1 MNMNQTFSLSN
12 KKSGYLSLFISRAK
26 QLIFT
31 ITLQLLSGEQQPK
44 ILNCFAIFI
53 QYFQLTSLL
62 FGDNFIRI
70 WKNYHVSQEIHNFLQ
85 CFLFSPYTQTL
96 DYSSLTIM
104 QYVCVGTFV
113 IMIMLA
119 CYIGF
124 NVKKRKE
131 ENSWILMILKII
143 INLFLSILFLP
154 FIDIFISIIDCQNDS
169 NGNYVHYYFPNQQC
183 WKSAHIIHGIIAII
197 MIVFFYGFCIIF
209 GVIYYE
215 SKFISEQANSQQN
228 GRISGFLFTY
238 QLIIIILIRLIKD
251 QKYQYL
257 EIIIILIGSLILF
270 KKFHIEQPFNSK
282 IIQKCW
288 SISVAL
294 NFWGILLLSCAK
306 FLEQQY
312 FNGII
317 YTFLV
322 GLPILAV
329 SILRIEKQNFD
340 LLLINHTKVKQV
352 EEIIIQTNYLV
363 KLLNLLKS
371 DDNTQIIIDAFLEI
385 HKGTCVQNDCY
396 LKIKNQANIKL
407 SNTLLRDQSLTER
420 EIDLICVLGQIYNS
434 QIKRFPESIQLRIQY
449 AYHLSDYM
457 RQLQQ
462 AYNELK
468 QIEQMNQQF
477 DEEFIIMRK
486 RSQIQEQLDT
496 FQNDNFG
503 KVDTET
509 EITFQYDYR
518 QLQQYIEETTLIQM
532 DFWSQLQEDFPDF
545 SKLYKNGQKI
555 SQLIIQ
561 IEQLWFKLEKASQN
575 LSKALRLYGTF
586 IKEVIQDEEYGDEIL
601 KKSIINQQQYQQNK
615 KQLVTFICGEDIGFE
630 QQATVIVS
638 TSVEKFA
645 QVLNLNQSCCRLIG
659 YTRQEIINRKINLFM
674 PNLYTKFH
682 DQYMQRFL
690 ITSDIKNINKER
702 FIFLKDK
709 QNYLVPCFIVLRILH
724 TLEENVNL
732 AAQFMAIKS
741 FKPNCYFILDNE
753 YVIDSM
759 SASVFSFFGIENR
772 HLTQKKAYF
781 QQLFP
786 DFLDELETFKS
797 KFGGRLKYYPDNLK
811 RTVHYSLSSINA
823 LERELE
829 FNCILREIINNSINE
844 ITGYYIKLELI
855 NENQQQLQSI
865 QRKVQSNLQFKYLIN
880 EQIYLGDFIQEDNSK
895 LSNSIQSNS
904 VDHSF
909 AESQNNNINN
919 EHTHIESSRRRSTRF
934 GDRFQVII
942 DYAENIRTLRLFD
955 NKLLEVEDEESQI
968 SEDDDRE
975 SVFQNQIEIKSNQ
988 SQLYEFDNNI
998 FHSRKKLQK
1007 IINASNTPKAI
1018 IRVTWIANIIAII
1031 ILSLS
1036 IIDYYISNSQ
1046 SDQIYDTIL
1055 LVNYGNIRN
1064 SELGIILSSVL
1075 NLQLLNRNVF
1085 NFTKI
1090 QATQYEQEQ
1099 KQFINDSISIINDI
1113 NQQILLLVDSMTNSL
1128 FTFEYNLNEI
1138 KIKMNQE
1145 TVQLYNLN
1153 QAIQQIIS
1161 KSLIIRDKN
1170 ITQFN
1175 YQDLDISFLNYNLL
1189 NEIQISLKQSS
1200 NQFIDNLIK
1209 NASKKYTAVL
1219 LLLIISISTIFI
1231 GILLIV
1237 IAMLSVSKS
1246 QTEILLLFL
1255 NLPDKTIRFLYRQSE
1270 NFLSNI
1276 QIGEDGDLTSEND
1289 SNLDQEDKDDKIQLQ
1304 NTLKTRKSK
1313 KKFKNNSGEDN
1324 YHIYA
1329 IIITMIIIQ
1338 FYFILAFIFSK
1349 TQVNQ
1354 IESVCSEFNLTT
1366 RSESY
1371 FRFSEISQKSLFY
1384 SRNMTILNSD
1394 PYNYVMQNIDE
1405 LFNHDSNFQEYHSLN
1420 IDLLDSTYIDAYNSL
1435 FVYNP
1440 CDILNE
1446 QDQQID
1452 VEICNQ
1458 FMDKAFSQ
1466 GLNVGIPRFIEN
1478 QRYLMTIYNQF
1489 YDNPQANFT
1498 LLARGFSSFRNIT
1511 KTSDNSTNFILNLNN
1526 FVHAK
1531 ENREVQHLYFKSAFR
1546 YLTNQFIIGFK
1557 NDLNNLKLQR
1567 MAIFIV
1573 FLVFLF
1579 VIYFLFWLPL
1589 NLTLTKNMLDART
1602 MILMIP
1608 LRIIQR
1614 IKQLKDYIRY
1624 NIQEVGL
1631 DI

>member
-1 MNMNQTFSLSN
+1 MNTNQAFGLSN
-12 KKSGYLSLFISRAK
+12 KKSGCLSLFMSRAK

-31 ITLQLLSGEQQPK
+31 ITLQLLGGEQQP
-44 ILNCFAIFI
+44 IIINCFVILI
-53 QYFQLTSLL
+53 QYLQLASLL
-62 FGDNFIRI
+62 FGENFLRI
-70 WKNYHVSQEIHNFLQ
+70 WKNYHVSQGIHDFLQ
-85 CFLFSPYTQTL
+85 YFLISPYTITL
-96 DYSSLTIM
+96 DYSSLMIIH
-104 QYVCVGTFV
+104 YVCVGAFV
-113 IMIMLA
+113 IMNMLA
-119 CYIGF
+119 CFIGF
-124 NVKKRKE
+124 NIRKRKE
-131 ENSWILMILKII
+131 ENSWILLILKII

-154 FIDIFISIIDCQNDS
+154 FIDIFISIIDCQEDG
-169 NGNYVHYYFPNQQC
+169 NGNQVHYYFTDQQC
-183 WKSAHIIHGIIAII
+183 WVGAHILHGIIAII
-197 MIVFFYGFCIIF
+197 ILLIFYGFCMIL
-209 GVIYYE
+209 GGIYYE
-215 SKFISEQANSQQN
+215 SKFMSDQANSQQN
-228 GRISGFLFTY
+228 GRISGYLYTY
-238 QLIIIILIRLIKD
+238 QSIVIILIRLIKD

-257 EIIIILIGSLILF
+257 EIIIILIGSLILL
-270 KKFHIEQPFNSK
+270 KKFHMDQPFNSM

-288 SISVAL
+288 SICVGL

-306 FLEQQY
+306 VLEQRY

-329 SILRIEKQNFD
+329 SILRIEKLNFD
-340 LLLINHTKVKQV
+340 LLLINHSKVKQV
-352 EEIIIQTNYLV
+352 EDIINQTNYLM
-363 KLLNLLKS
+363 KLLNLIKF

-385 HKGTCVQNDCY
+385 HKGTCVQSDCY
-396 LKIKNQANIKL
+396 LKVKNQANIKL
-407 SNTLLRDQSLTER
+407 SNTLLRDSSLTER
-420 EIDLICVLGQIYNS
+420 EVDLICVLAQIYNS

-468 QIEQMNQQF
+468 QVEQMNLQF

-496 FQNDNFG
+496 FQNENFG

-509 EITFQYDYR
+509 EITFQNNYR
-518 QLQQYIEETTLIQM
+518 QLQQLIEETTLIQM
-532 DFWSQLQEDFPDF
+532 DFWSLLQEDFPDF
-545 SKLYKNGQKI
+545 QKLYKNGQKV
-555 SQLIIQ
+555 SKLLLQ
-561 IEQLWFKLEKASQN
+561 IEQLWFKIEKTTQN

-586 IKEVIQDEEYGDEIL
+586 IKEVIQDEEYGDEML
-601 KKSIINQQQYQQNK
+601 KQSVLNSLQYQQSK
-615 KQLVTFICGEDIGFE
+615 KQVVTFISGEDIGFE
-630 QQATVIVS
+630 SQATVIVS

-645 QVLNLNQSCCRLIG
+645 QVITLNQSCCRLIG
-659 YTRQEIINRKINLFM
+659 YTRQEIINRKISLFM

-682 DQYMQRFL
+682 DHYMQRFL

-709 QNYLVPCFIVLRILH
+709 QNYLIPCYIVLRILH

-732 AAQFMAIKS
+732 AAQFITVKS
-741 FKPNCYFILDNE
+741 FKPTCYFILDNE

-786 DFLDELETFKS
+786 DFLDELETCKTRL
-797 KFGGRLKYYPDNLK
+797 GGHLKYFPDNLK
-811 RTVHYSLSSINA
+811 RTVHQSLSSINA
-823 LERELE
+823 LEKELE
-829 FNCILREIINNSINE
+829 FNCILREIMNASVNE
-844 ITGYYIKLELI
+844 ITGYYVKLELI
-855 NENQQQLQSI
+855 NDTQQQQQLSSVKKI
-865 QRKVQSNLQFKYLIN
+865 GGRNLQFKYMIN
-880 EQIYLGDFIQEDNSK
+880 EQIYLGDFILEENSK

-909 AESQNNNINN
+909 ESQNNHHN
-919 EHTHIESSRRRSTRF
+919 EHTHKESSRRRSTRF

-942 DYAENIRTLRLFD
+942 DYSENIRTLRLFD
-955 NKLLEVEDEESQI
+955 NKLQEVEDEESQL
-968 SEDDDRE
+968 SDDDERE
-975 SVFQNQIEIKSNQ
+975 SVFQNQIEIKSSQ

-1007 IINASNTPKAI
+1007 IITSSNIPKAI
-1018 IRVTWIANIIAII
+1018 VRVTWIANIIALI
-1031 ILSLS
+1031 ILTLS
-1036 IIDYYISNSQ
+1036 IIDYSISNSQ

-1055 LVNYGNIRN
+1055 LANQGNIRN

-1075 NLQLLNRNVF
+1075 NLQLLSRNVF
-1085 NFTKI
+1085 NMNKT
-1090 QATQYEQEQ
+1090 QATQYEQQQ
-1099 KQFINDSISIINDI
+1099 KQFINDSISMINDI
-1113 NQQILLLVDSMTNSL
+1113 NQQILLLVDSMTSSA
-1128 FTFEYNLNEI
+1128 FEFEYNLINI
-1138 KIKMNQE
+1138 KIKQNQE
-1145 TVQLYNLN
+1145 TTQLYNLN
-1153 QAIQQIIS
+1153 QAIQQILS
-1161 KSLIIRDKN
+1161 KSLILKDKN
-1170 ITQFN
+1170 
-1175 YQDLDISFLNYNLL
+1175 LDVSFVNYNLL
-1189 NEIQISLKQSS
+1189 NDIYQSLKQSS
-1200 NQFIDNLIK
+1200 NYFIDNLIT
-1209 NASKKYTAVL
+1209 NASKKYTAIL
-1219 LLLIISISTIFI
+1219 LLLLISISTISI

-1246 QTEILLLFL
+1246 QTEILQLFL
-1255 NLPDKTIRFLYRQSE
+1255 NLPDKTIRYLYRQSE
-1270 NFLSNI
+1270 NFLSNL

-1289 SNLDQEDKDDKIQLQ
+1289 SNQDQEEKRDHHQLQ
-1304 NTLKTRKSK
+1304 NTLKTKRTK

-1329 IIITMIIIQ
+1329 IIITMLLIQ

-1349 TQVNQ
+1349 TQVDQ
-1354 IESVCSEFNLTT
+1354 IESVCSEFNLTART
-1366 RSESY
+1366 ESY

-1384 SRNMTILNSD
+1384 SRNMNILNSD
-1394 PYNYVMQNIDE
+1394 PYDHVMHNIDE
-1405 LFNHDSNFQEYHSLN
+1405 LFNHDSIFQEYHSQN
-1420 IDLLDSTYIDAYNSL
+1420 IELLDSAYIDAFTSL
-1435 FVYNP
+1435 YVYNP

-1452 VEICNQ
+1452 VDLCNQ

-1489 YDNPQANFT
+1489 YGNPSANFT

-1526 FVHAK
+1526 FVQAQ
-1531 ENREVQHLYFKSAFR
+1531 ENREIQHLYFKNAFR
-1546 YLTNQFIIGFK
+1546 YLTNKFILGFK
-1557 NDLNNLKLQR
+1557 NDLNTLKLQR
-1567 MAIFIV
+1567 LAIFIV
-1573 FLVFLF
+1573 FLVFLI

-1589 NLTLTKNMLDART
+1589 NLILTKNMLDART

-1624 NIQEVGL
+1624 SIQEVGQ